1 MSSVGYLI
9 LYIYGR
15 VAGEPYASGPLIAA
29 HFTVDSGAINIADS
43 SNSIAKRTNNDRLKR
58 LIKIQLSNDR
68 IHRVD
73 AILRNV
79 TEKGAGIELQVEL
92 QPGEQVLITMKNV
105 EPFFSRVA
113 WWNNNRAGLEFD
125 GIIDPS
131 LLTVRTNS
139 GIEGEGLFRSPK
151 GFHVFDRFKPTSEPK
166 RPALKPRKLG

>member
-1 MSSVGYLI
+1 MIPYN
-9 LYIYGR
+9 YGR
-15 VAGEPYASGPLIAA
+15 VAGEPYASDAVTAA
-29 HFTVDSGAINIADS
+29 HFIVDSGAINIADT
-43 SNSIAKRTNNDRLKR
+43 SNSVAKRANNDRLKR

-105 EPFFSRVA
+105 EPFFSKVA

-125 GIIDPS
+125 GIVAPS
-131 LLTVRTNS
+131 LLTVRTNGS
-139 GIEGEGLFRSPK
+139 IEGEGLFKSHN
-151 GFHVFDRFKPTSEPK
+151 GFHVFDRFKPTSELK